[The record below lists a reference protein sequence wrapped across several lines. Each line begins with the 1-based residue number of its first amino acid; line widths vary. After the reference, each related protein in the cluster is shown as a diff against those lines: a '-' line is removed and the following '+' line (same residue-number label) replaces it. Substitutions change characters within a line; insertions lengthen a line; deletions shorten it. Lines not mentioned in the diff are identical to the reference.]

1 MPSSVTPDA
10 DRTAGSATFPQRI
23 VSLVPSQTE
32 LLAALGLDARVVG
45 VTRFCVR
52 PGDWKRRKA
61 IVGGTKNV
69 DVARVRALAP
79 DLVLA
84 NREENTREDVEAL
97 AAFAPVLVTD
107 VATVAGASAM
117 IREVGARTGTEAV
130 ANALAGRIA
139 NGFAALP
146 ALAPLR
152 AAYFIWREPWM
163 VAGGGT
169 FIGDVLRRG
178 GFANVFEHAPRYPAV
193 SADEVVAA
201 RPDVLLFSS
210 EPYPFRER
218 HLAEWHDRLPGV
230 PCAFV
235 DGEAC
240 SWYGPRLLET
250 PEHLRTLRR
259 SLSAPSQRSLRD
271 A

>member
-1 MPSSVTPDA
+1 MPPTPSPGA
-10 DRTAGSATFPQRI
+10 LPQRI

-52 PGDWKRRKA
+52 PEDWKRRKT

-69 DVARVRALAP
+69 DVERVRALAP

-84 NREENTREDVEAL
+84 NHEENTREDVEAL
-97 AAFAPVLVTD
+97 GAFAPVVVTD
-107 VATVAGASAM
+107 VATVDDAGAM
-117 IREVGARTGTEAV
+117 IRDVGARTGTDRLAH
-130 ANALAGRIA
+130 ALADRIA
-139 NGFAALP
+139 DGFAALP
-146 ALAPLR
+146 AFAPLR

-178 GFANVFEHAPRYPAV
+178 GFANVFERAPRYPAV
-193 SADEVVAA
+193 SADEVAAA

-218 HLAEWHDRLPGV
+218 HLAEWRARLPGV

-250 PEHLRTLRR
+250 PGYLRALRER
-259 SLSAPSQRSLRD
+259 LGA
-271 A
+271 